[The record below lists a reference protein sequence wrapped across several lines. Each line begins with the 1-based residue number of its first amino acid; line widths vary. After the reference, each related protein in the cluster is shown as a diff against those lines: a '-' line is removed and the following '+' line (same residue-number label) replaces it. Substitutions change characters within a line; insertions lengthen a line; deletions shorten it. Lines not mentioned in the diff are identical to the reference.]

1 MRNCRGKVLH
11 ARLDLESDRDQW
23 EVSPARH
30 LWWTFVAK
38 RIDFLQSVSET
49 TCSRIYHPQPFFFFF
64 RLSLRPDTLLR
75 IIEHI
80 WAYDL
85 KSINIFSL
93 TQTHTPSSF
102 KPQLSSFVSHITF
115 IVDLG
120 CCIWKVKCSRHDD
133 PSGRMYGEQM
143 GCGVN
148 VFVFVLFEDFYTVWI
163 SWWHFHTKRPYWCV
177 CLSSWHEPTTTGT
190 NCS

>member
-1 MRNCRGKVLH
+1 MPDWIWKVTETNERCH
-11 ARLDLESDRDQW
+11 QQGTSDGPSWRRESISYSRW
-23 EVSPARH
+23 
-30 LWWTFVAK
+30 AK
-38 RIDFLQSVSET
+38 QLAHEFTIHNL
-49 TCSRIYHPQPFFFFF
+49 FFFFF

-133 PSGRMYGEQM
+133 SSGRMYGEQM